1 MSDSAPHYRV
11 VPLFAVSPPT
21 YVHGVST
28 PEAETIGELIADC
41 ADIPAAVR
49 TAVTAVPLPGTSGD
63 WTVTEECVE
72 RVSGLDEY
80 V

>member
-1 MSDSAPHYRV
+1 
-11 VPLFAVSPPT
+11 
-21 YVHGVST
+21 VST

-49 TAVTAVPLPGTSGD
+49 TAATAVPLPGTGGD

-72 RVSGLDEY
+72 QVSGLDEY